1 MNLNAELSKK
11 LFAYSVFANAAAL
24 AGNML
29 HGQVVYVDIEPDI
42 ILDSNGEEYLLDIDG
57 DGINDF
63 RFINNSFL
71 FPNESTAANSSH
83 MSLLRQDLA
92 AGPLLENN
100 ALAGLSDYVDAEDG
114 GFTMYFPYRMN
125 QNNRIDSSLS
135 WQNEESQLLIGVEK
149 IQDEKDPVNIGGYWT
164 GDDIDKFLGI
174 RFKDD
179 DNQKHYGWV
188 RCDVK
193 DDGRTL
199 VIKDYAIE
207 LEANQAIKAG
217 SKTAIDDN
225 IMRANVYYAEN
236 DVHVALST
244 PPLQIIY
251 CSIFDINGKE
261 LFRTRIMEQHT
272 ALELDL
278 EAGVYALK
286 LFASKIDFGGTF
298 MVVK

>member
-1 MNLNAELSKK
+1 MNLNTEISKK
-11 LFAYSVFANAAAL
+11 LLAYSVFANAAAL

-29 HGQVVYVDIEPDI
+29 HGQIVYVDIEPDI
-42 ILDSNGEEYLLDIDG
+42 ILDANGEEYLLDIDG

-63 RFINNSFL
+63 RFVNNSFL
-71 FPNESTAANSSH
+71 FPIESSLLSSTQ
-83 MSLLRQDLA
+83 MSFLRQDLA

-100 ALAGLSDYVDAEDG
+100 ALAGLSDYIISENG
-114 GFTMYFPYRMN
+114 GFTMYFPYQIN

-135 WQNEESQLLIGVEK
+135 WQNEASQLLVGADK
-149 IQDEKDPVNIGGYWT
+149 LQDEIDPVNLGGYWT
-164 GDDIDKFLGI
+164 GEAIDKFLGI
-174 RFKDD
+174 RFKDA
-179 DNQKHYGWV
+179 NNEKHYGWV

-207 LEANQAIKAG
+207 MEANQAIKAG
-217 SKTAIDDN
+217 STTAIDDN

-251 CSIFDINGKE
+251 CSIFDLNGKE
-261 LFRTRIMEQHT
+261 IFKTRIMEQYT
-272 ALELDL
+272 ALNLDL
-278 EAGVYALK
+278 EAGVYAMK